1 VPGVRLVVL
10 GLSERLVVAESGA
23 ALVED
28 GLGSDEL
35 AGALGADGV
44 CEPPVIPSDCDPVCA
59 SPLWPSPS
67 MPGVRAPLAEPGPL
81 RSRSSVEP
89 AGGSPGR
96 RVEPAELPLP
106 VPAPMAPVDGC
117 MEDVPAPVE
126 LPPARPPLDDAP
138 PLDAP
143 PPDELPPAPL
153 CACAGVK
160 AVESSNAA
168 ERTDTT
174 AADDVRNMGTSFDA
188 GPTPL

>member
-1 VPGVRLVVL
+1 
-10 GLSERLVVAESGA
+10 
-23 ALVED
+23 
-28 GLGSDEL
+28 
-35 AGALGADGV
+35 
-44 CEPPVIPSDCDPVCA
+44 
-59 SPLWPSPS
+59 
-67 MPGVRAPLAEPGPL
+67 
-81 RSRSSVEP
+81 
-89 AGGSPGR
+89 
-96 RVEPAELPLP
+96 
-106 VPAPMAPVDGC
+106 